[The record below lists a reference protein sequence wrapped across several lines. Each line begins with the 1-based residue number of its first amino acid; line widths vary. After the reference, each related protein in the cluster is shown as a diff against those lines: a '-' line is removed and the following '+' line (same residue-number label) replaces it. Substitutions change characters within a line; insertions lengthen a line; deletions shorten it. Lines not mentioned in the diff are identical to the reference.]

1 MADKMEKTAGP
12 MSIGDIGRLLGLS
25 VDTLRYYEKIG
36 LLPRVA
42 RSASGIRR
50 YEEKDLSRL
59 RFIQRAQKMG
69 FSLTEIA
76 QLLAMRDNPQ
86 RARESVRKLT
96 AAKLDEVEARLQE
109 LTLLRNE
116 MRLLLHLCQGTKAG
130 CPIIE
135 TMGGDVDEHAGK
147 ARSQPR
153 RAKQPPS

>member
-1 MADKMEKTAGP
+1 MTGKQVTDTNTL
-12 MSIGDIGRLLGLS
+12 SIGDISRLLGVS
-25 VDTLRYYEKIG
+25 ADTLRYYEKIG
-36 LLPRVA
+36 LLPRVS

-50 YEEKDLSRL
+50 YGERDVSRL

-69 FSLTEIA
+69 FSLAEIA

-96 AAKLDEVEARLQE
+96 ATKLGEVETHLKE

-116 MRLLLHLCQGTKAG
+116 MRLLLNLCKGAKKG

-135 TMGGDVDEHAGK
+135 TMDEDAAPNKHK
-147 ARSQPR
+147 PARG
-153 RAKQPPS
+153 